1 MTTPTVTERGR
12 LTALRAAWLFD
23 GTGSALIPDPLVVI
37 DGGTIVAVDAGVAAP
52 DGAEVIDL
60 GGAALLPGLV
70 DTHVHLA
77 FDASADPV
85 GALAG
90 RSEDE
95 ARDAMIRAGQAALR
109 GGVTTVRDLGDRD
122 YLSLG
127 LRGRPGLPTIIAAGP
142 PLTTPAGHCHYLG
155 GVAEPTEAGVRAAVR
170 DHVERGVDVIKIMAS
185 GGTLTPGTYQHLP
198 QFTPELLRAAVDEA
212 HRHGLQATAHAH
224 AVQAIADGVAA
235 GADGLEHVSFWTKD
249 SVDAPAELIQL
260 IADRRTVVGA
270 TLGMVP
276 VPGMEPPPVVRAR
289 IPLMVAN
296 MRRMYEAGALIVAG
310 TDAGIGPPKPHDVV
324 RHAPAMLRD
333 IGIGQAEALRI
344 ITSVAAGVIGLGH
357 RKGRIAPGFD
367 ADILAVDG
375 DPIADPDALHRIRA
389 VYSRGTAVPDP
400 GPSNPLRDATI
411 VLLLSVRPAI
421 TPGLEVSAGA
431 LEAGGYAVDPDRRA
445 WREDR
450 MLRSDQLTT
459 FRFAAG
465 V

>member
-37 DGGTIVAVDAGVAAP
+37 DGGIIVAVDSGAAAP
-52 DGAEVIDL
+52 DDADVIDL

-95 ARDAMIRAGQAALR
+95 ALEAMIRAGQAALC

-127 LRGRPGLPTIIAAGP
+127 LRGRPGLPTIVAAGP
-142 PLTTPAGHCHYLG
+142 PLTTPAGHCHFLG
-155 GVAEPTEAGVRAAVR
+155 GAAEPTEAGMRAAVR
-170 DHVERGVDVIKIMAS
+170 EHVERGVDVIKIMAS

-212 HRHGLQATAHAH
+212 HRHGLQVTAHAH
-224 AVQAIADGVAA
+224 AVAAIADAVAA
-235 GADGLEHVSFWTKD
+235 GADGLEHVSFWTED
-249 SVDAPAELIQL
+249 SVDAPAELIKL
-260 IADRRTVVGA
+260 IADRRTIVGA
-270 TLGMVP
+270 TVGMVP
-276 VPGMEPPPVVRAR
+276 VPGLEPPPVVRAR

-296 MRRMYEAGALIVAG
+296 MRRLYEAGALMVAG

-324 RHAPAMLRD
+324 RHAPAMLREL
-333 IGIGQAEALRI
+333 GIGQAEALRL
-344 ITSVAAGVIGLGH
+344 ITSVAAWVIGLGH

-389 VYSRGTAVPDP
+389 VYARGTAVPD
-400 GPSNPLRDATI
+400 
-411 VLLLSVRPAI
+411 
-421 TPGLEVSAGA
+421 
-431 LEAGGYAVDPDRRA
+431 
-445 WREDR
+445 
-450 MLRSDQLTT
+450 
-459 FRFAAG
+459 AG
-465 V
+465 VSPRPGDR

>member
-12 LTALRAAWLFD
+12 LIALRAAWLFD

-37 DGGTIVAVDAGVAAP
+37 DGGTIVAVDSGAAAP

-70 DTHVHLA
+70 DIHVHLA
-77 FDASADPV
+77 FDASPDPV

-127 LRGRPGLPTIIAAGP
+127 LRGRPGLPTIVAAGP
-142 PLTTPAGHCHYLG
+142 PVTTPAGHCHYLG

-170 DHVERGVDVIKIMAS
+170 EHVERGVDVIKIMAS

-212 HRHGLQATAHAH
+212 HRHGLQVTAHAH
-224 AVQAIADGVAA
+224 AVAAIADGVAA
-235 GADGLEHVSFWTKD
+235 GVNGLEHVSFWTED
-249 SVDAPAELIQL
+249 SVNAPAELIQL
-260 IADRRTVVGA
+260 IADRRTIVGA
-270 TLGMVP
+270 TVGMVP
-276 VPGMEPPPVVRAR
+276 VPGLAPPPAVLAR
-289 IPLMVAN
+289 IPLMMAN

-310 TDAGIGPPKPHDVV
+310 SDAGIGPVKPHDVV

-333 IGIGQAEALRI
+333 IGIGQAEALRM

-375 DPIADPDALHRIRA
+375 DPITHPDALHRIRA
-389 VYSRGTAVPDP
+389 VYARGTAAV
-400 GPSNPLRDATI
+400 S
-411 VLLLSVRPAI
+411 PARV
-421 TPGLEVSAGA
+421 G
-431 LEAGGYAVDPDRRA
+431 R
-445 WREDR
+445 
-450 MLRSDQLTT
+450 
-459 FRFAAG
+459 
-465 V
+465 

>member
-1 MTTPTVTERGR
+1 MTAPTVTERGR

-37 DGGTIVAVDAGVAAP
+37 DGGIIVAVDSGAAAP
-52 DGAEVIDL
+52 DGADVVDL

-90 RSEDE
+90 RDDGQAAE
-95 ARDAMIRAGQAALR
+95 AMIRAGGTALR

-127 LRGRPGLPTIIAAGP
+127 LRGRPGQPTIVAAGP
-142 PLTTPAGHCHYLG
+142 PVTTPGGHCHYLG

-170 DHVERGVDVIKIMAS
+170 EHAEHGVDVIKIMAS
-185 GGTLTPGTYQHLP
+185 GGNLTPGTCQHLS
-198 QFTPELLRAAVDEA
+198 QFTLEVLRAAVDEA
-212 HRHGLQATAHAH
+212 HRHGLQVTAHAH
-224 AVQAIADGVAA
+224 AVQAIADAVAA
-235 GADGLEHVSFWTKD
+235 GADGLEHVSFWTED

-276 VPGMEPPPVVRAR
+276 VPGLLPPPEIRAR
-289 IPLMVAN
+289 IPLLVAN
-296 MRRMYEAGALIVAG
+296 MRRLYEAGAQLVAG
-310 TDAGIGPPKPHDVV
+310 SDAGIGPIKPHDVV
-324 RHAPAMLRD
+324 RYAPAMMRD
-333 IGIGQAEALRI
+333 IGIGQAEALRT

-375 DPIADPDALHRIRA
+375 DPIADPEALHRIRA
-389 VYSRGTAVPDP
+389 VYARGTVVPD
-400 GPSNPLRDATI
+400 
-411 VLLLSVRPAI
+411 
-421 TPGLEVSAGA
+421 
-431 LEAGGYAVDPDRRA
+431 
-445 WREDR
+445 
-450 MLRSDQLTT
+450 
-459 FRFAAG
+459 AG
-465 V
+465 VPDAGVSPRPESR

>member
-37 DGGTIVAVDAGVAAP
+37 DGGTIVAVDSGAAAP
-52 DGAEVIDL
+52 DGADVIDL

-127 LRGRPGLPTIIAAGP
+127 LRGRPGLPTIVAAGP
-142 PLTTPAGHCHYLG
+142 PVTTPAGHCHYLG

-170 DHVERGVDVIKIMAS
+170 EHVERGVDVIKIMAS
-185 GGTLTPGTYQHLP
+185 GGTLTPGTYQHLA
-198 QFTPELLRAAVDEA
+198 QFTPEVLRAAVDEA
-212 HRHGLQATAHAH
+212 HRHGLQVTAHAH
-224 AVQAIADGVAA
+224 AVAAIADAVAA
-235 GADGLEHVSFWTKD
+235 GTDGLEHVSFWTED

-260 IADRRTVVGA
+260 IADRRTVVGL
-270 TLGMVP
+270 TVGMVP
-276 VPGMEPPPVVRAR
+276 VPGLEPPPVVRAR
-289 IPLMVAN
+289 LPLIVTN
-296 MRRMYEAGALIVAG
+296 MRRLYEAGALMVAG
-310 TDAGIGPPKPHDVV
+310 SDAGIAPIKPHDVV
-324 RHAPAMLRD
+324 RYAPPMLREL
-333 IGIGQAEALRI
+333 GIGQAEVLGMM
-344 ITSVAAGVIGLGH
+344 TSAAAGVIGLGH

-375 DPIADPDALHRIRA
+375 DPIADPGALHRIRA
-389 VYSRGTAVPDP
+389 VYARGAAVPGEAP
-400 GPSNPLRDATI
+400 GPR
-411 VLLLSVRPAI
+411 
-421 TPGLEVSAGA
+421 
-431 LEAGGYAVDPDRRA
+431 
-445 WREDR
+445 
-450 MLRSDQLTT
+450 
-459 FRFAAG
+459 
-465 V
+465 